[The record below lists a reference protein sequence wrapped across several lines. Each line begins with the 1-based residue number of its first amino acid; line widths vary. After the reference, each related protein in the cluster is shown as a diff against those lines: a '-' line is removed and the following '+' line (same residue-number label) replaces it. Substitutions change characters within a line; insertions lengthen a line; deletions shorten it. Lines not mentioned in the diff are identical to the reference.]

1 MSKKL
6 LIVDDDPTIR
16 LVIRAFVEADGYK
29 VCGEGADGL
38 EAIERAAELMP
49 DLILLDLAMPRLNGA
64 EAASILKRA
73 MPKVP
78 IVLFTMYAENLNGKL
93 ASTVG
98 VNLVLSKT
106 EGLSKLGDHLKS
118 LLSPKDEPPTVTSS
132 CV

>member
-1 MSKKL
+1 MFKKL
-6 LIVDDDPTIR
+6 LIVDDDPTVR
-16 LVIRAFVEADGYK
+16 SVIRASVEADGYN
-29 VCGEGADGL
+29 VCGEAKDGV
-38 EAIERAAELMP
+38 EAIERAAELKP

-106 EGLSKLGDHLKS
+106 EGLSKLGDHLKA
-118 LLSPKDEPPTVTSS
+118 LLSPNDEQPTMSSS
-132 CV
+132 CA

>member
-16 LVIRAFVEADGYK
+16 LVIRAFMEADGYK
-29 VCGEGADGL
+29 VCGEAADGL
-38 EAIERAAELMP
+38 EAIERAAELKP

-93 ASTVG
+93 ASSVG

-106 EGLSKLGDHLKS
+106 EGLSKLGDHLKA
-118 LLSPKDEPPTVTSS
+118 LFSPKGEPPTVTSS
-132 CV
+132 CA